1 MPAAIHGC
9 TIAAYGEDVLALGNQ
24 IDGQRAWILRAGADS
39 WAPLSDAPEARLLAV
54 GVATAA
60 GTSKTRAFV
69 NFGDRARVDV
79 PVFGYVKSG
88 DVWNWRYARNALV
101 NTHRAPAVV
110 AGLVSCL
117 RAETVSGE
125 TARVQCVRVDALRWH

>member
-1 MPAAIHGC
+1 MQIGAKLWLVGGCVQRVGNVTRAGVLDLRTLAWRSAPDLPAAIHGC

-69 NFGDRARVDV
+69 IFGDRARVDV

-88 DVWNWRYARNALV
+88 DV
-101 NTHRAPAVV
+101 
-110 AGLVSCL
+110 
-117 RAETVSGE
+117 
-125 TARVQCVRVDALRWH
+125 